1 MLKKGTTCCCV
12 SRQTPSFRLSPSWA
26 VRQTTSR
33 LLRLKVSSVLD
44 DSGPGGRFGLSPQQ
58 QLPYNAFVSK
68 PTLQRALEQPGR
80 ANALFVSG
88 GTLDEARSAWY
99 ENFSLE
105 DARLVVR
112 TLPAE
117 RGALIESERVVLDPA
132 AVTSIAAA
140 ADASAWHSSE
150 VLTYLANTIESGG
163 RSVPYS
169 TVTALEVYPESLRL
183 INGASAPRLSNGE
196 ILLNQWAADD
206 LRAQPSDTV
215 KLTYYVVGP
224 GSELQTA
231 SHDFELVGI
240 VRMAGAALDRDY
252 APTYKG
258 MSDKTRISGWDPPF
272 PMDLRLIRPQDETVL
287 GPLSGGTQ
295 SLCKPAGR
303 KGIVDQPVWPANL
316 PPPNVCRRNP
326 VGKRRSRDS
335 APS

>member
-1 MLKKGTTCCCV
+1 MLAGALIVGSSVRESLRNLTLDRLGAIDFAAVGERYFREGATEAFAAFDQAASAVLIRGSAEHADSNARASKVRIHGV
-12 SRQTPSFRLSPSWA
+12 DRGFWAFYALDVPEIGNREVALNRRLASELGAEEGDDLLLRFQTDALVPAESVMGRKA
-26 VRQTTSR
+26 DNVR

-44 DSGPGGRFGLSPQQ
+44 DSGPGRFGLSPQQ

-150 VLTYLANTIESGG
+150 VPYLSRQHHRIRRPE
-163 RSVPYS
+163 RSVLHRLRHWRSIPNHCVS
-169 TVTALEVYPESLRL
+169 LTA
-183 INGASAPRLSNGE
+183 
-196 ILLNQWAADD
+196 
-206 LRAQPSDTV
+206 RA
-215 KLTYYVVGP
+215 L
-224 GSELQTA
+224 
-231 SHDFELVGI
+231 
-240 VRMAGAALDRDY
+240 
-252 APTYKG
+252 
-258 MSDKTRISGWDPPF
+258 
-272 PMDLRLIRPQDETVL
+272 
-287 GPLSGGTQ
+287 
-295 SLCKPAGR
+295 
-303 KGIVDQPVWPANL
+303 
-316 PPPNVCRRNP
+316 
-326 VGKRRSRDS
+326 RDS
-335 APS
+335 AMARFCSINGRRMTCEPNLATRSS